1 MAIEIRQLH
10 PLFVGEVQGIDLSD
24 PATDALYP
32 ELQAALDKYGAL
44 VFHGA
49 PLSQERQ
56 IEFCSLFGTLEGE
69 GKNVGVIQ
77 TGIERRLETRLAD
90 ISNLD
95 EEGHVLGAHDRRR
108 MFALGNQ
115 LWHTDS
121 SFKRIPAKYSMLHAH
136 SVTPEGG
143 ETQIADTR
151 AAWDELPDKMKARVE
166 GLVAEHSI
174 FCSREKLGFTNF
186 SNEERAAL
194 PPVHRPV
201 VRFHKESGRKALYL
215 ASHASHIIGMEI
227 PDGRMLIHDLIE
239 HMTQPHLIYTH
250 KWQVGDLV
258 IWDNRCTLH
267 RGRPYDEANHR
278 RDMRRATVEDNDPAM
293 EHRIAAA

>member
-1 MAIEIRQLH
+1 MGIEIKPLH
-10 PLFVGEVQGIDLSD
+10 PLFAAEIGGIDLSD
-24 PATDALYP
+24 PEVDRSYP
-32 ELQAALDKYGAL
+32 ELQAALDEKAVL
-44 VFHGA
+44 VFKGS

-56 IEFCSLFGTLEGE
+56 IAFCGMFGRLEGE
-69 GKNVGVIQ
+69 GANVGVIQ
-77 TGIERRLETRLAD
+77 TGIQRRIATALAD

-95 EEGHVLGAHDRRR
+95 EEGRVLGQQDRRR

-151 AAWDELPDKMKARVE
+151 AAWDDLPDAMKARVE

-174 FCSREKLGFTNF
+174 FCSREKLGFYDF
-186 SNEERAAL
+186 SDDERAAL
-194 PPVHRPV
+194 PPVHRPI
-201 VRFHKESGRKALYL
+201 VRDHHESGRKALYL
-215 ASHASHIIGMEI
+215 ASHASHILGMEV
-227 PDGRMLIHDLIE
+227 PDGRMLILDLME
-239 HMTQPHLIYTH
+239 HMTQPKYIYTH
-250 KWQVGDLV
+250 TWEVGDLV
-258 IWDNRCTLH
+258 IWDDRCTLH

-278 RDMRRATVEDNDPAM
+278 RDMRRATVEDDDPAM
-293 EHRIAAA
+293 EHRFEAA

>member
-1 MAIEIRQLH
+1 MEITQSH
-10 PLFVGEVQGIDLSD
+10 SLFVGDVRGLELSD
-24 PATDALYP
+24 PAADAAYP
-32 ELQAALDKYGAL
+32 ALQAALDRYGVL

-49 PLSQERQ
+49 PMSQERQ
-56 IEFCSLFGTLEGE
+56 VAWARQFGRLEGE

-77 TGIERRLETRLAD
+77 TGIARRTVTELAD

-95 EEGHVLGAHDRRR
+95 EKGAVLGQQDRRR

-121 SFKRIPAKYSMLHAH
+121 SFKAIPAKYSALHAH

-143 ETQIADTR
+143 ETQFADMR
-151 AAWDELPDKMKARVE
+151 AAYDALPQRMKERVD

-174 FCSREKLGFTNF
+174 FCSRAKLGFTDF
-186 SNEERAAL
+186 SDDERASL

-201 VRFHKESGRKALYL
+201 VRVHPPTGRKTLYL
-215 ASHASHIIGMEI
+215 ASHASHILGMEV
-227 PDGRMLIHDLIE
+227 PDGKMLLRELME
-239 HMTQPHLIYTH
+239 HATQREFVHTH
-250 KWQVGDLV
+250 TWEVGDCV

-267 RGRPYDEANHR
+267 RGRPYDEANYR
-278 RDMRRATVEDNDPAM
+278 RDMRRATVEDDDPAM
-293 EHRIAAA
+293 VHKAA

>member
-1 MAIEIRQLH
+1 MDVEVKQLH
-10 PLFVGEVQGIDLSD
+10 PNFVGEVHGVDLSD
-24 PATDALYP
+24 PAVDALYP
-32 ELQAALDKYGAL
+32 ELQAALDQYAVL
-44 VFHGA
+44 IFHGA
-49 PLSQERQ
+49 PLSQDRQ
-56 IEFCSLFGTLEGE
+56 VEFCGLFGALEGE

-77 TGIERRLETRLAD
+77 TGIKRRTKTALAD

-95 EEGHVLGAHDRRR
+95 EDGRVLGQRDRRR

-121 SFKRIPAKYSMLHAH
+121 SFKAIPAKYSMLHAH

-143 ETQIADTR
+143 ETQMVDTR

-174 FCSREKLGFTNF
+174 FCSREKLGFTDF
-186 SNEERAAL
+186 SADERAAL

-201 VRFHKESGRKALYL
+201 VRRHSESDRKCLYL
-215 ASHASHIIGMEI
+215 ASHASHILGMEI
-227 PDGRMLIHDLIE
+227 PDGRMLIRDLIE
-239 HMTQPHLIYTH
+239 HMTQPHLIHTH
-250 KWQVGDLV
+250 TWAVGDLI

-278 RDMRRATVEDNDPAM
+278 RDMRRATVEDDDPAM
-293 EHRIAAA
+293 EHHFAAA